1 MANGCW
7 MRLSEACKAES
18 SPHSPICERCWKES
32 TNGKKEAIK
41 KEYNAQAVQP
51 YCKMVGCWTQV
62 QVINAH
68 RGYCRSQLDDG
79 FCKHLYYCDASNNCD
94 ASTASTAS
102 TASST
107 RQATT
112 EVAALHRGR
121 GPSRVRVQAA
131 PTSSPQDRSGRSRTP
146 GRTSSTITVT
156 NAEMTALLSQV
167 RIIKSKAEMVE
178 ATILAL
184 LNRSSESA
192 YPLLE

>member
-18 SPHSPICERCWKES
+18 SQHSPICERCWKES

-62 QVINAH
+62 QVINAQ
-68 RGYCRSQLDDG
+68 RGYCRSKLADG
-79 FCKHLYYCDASNNCD
+79 FCKHLYYCE

-146 GRTSSTITVT
+146 ARASSTFTVT

-167 RIIKSKAEMVE
+167 RIIKSRTEMVE

-192 YPLLE
+192 